1 MRGEKLTAYDGP
13 QMRGGR
19 LSRRHLTLLTLT
31 VLGAALLWPASSN
44 AFVACNLSG
53 GELTVN
59 LTADDDSVTFERFG
73 GQIAV
78 LTGSSVD
85 VFSDYDSYDEQ
96 SQILIPCSGGMPTPE
111 NTDHVSVIQSPNA
124 EFGSVTIDESAGA
137 FAPGA
142 TPEGDGSSEIEFGL
156 NMPGRG
162 ASLGI
167 KGADGPDS
175 IQSGTMPSS
184 ATGVNLNAG
193 AESSSPDVDVE
204 APGIRYLVVEAE
216 GGDDSVSGMGGP
228 GFVGPL
234 RSFFI
239 GEGGAGN
246 DFLQSGPRS
255 TELAGDEGRDTLIG
269 SPQRDFLEGG
279 TGKDKMFAGHGSDR
293 LFAADR
299 KKDLVIC
306 GAGKRD
312 YVIDDLIDRS
322 LHCER
327 GRQVRLHKHHPV
339 PSLPV
344 STKLP

>member
-1 MRGEKLTAYDGP
+1 MRPAYHAP
-13 QMRGGR
+13 LMRGGR
-19 LSRRHLTLLTLT
+19 PSRRRLTLLTLT

-85 VFSDYDSYDEQ
+85 VFSDYDSYDQQ
-96 SQILIPCSGGMPTPE
+96 SQILIPCAGGMPTPE
-111 NTDHVSVIQSPNA
+111 NTDHVSVLQSPNA
-124 EFGSVTIDESAGA
+124 DFGSVTIDESAGP
-137 FAPGA
+137 FEPGA
-142 TPEGDGSSEIEFGL
+142 TPEGDGSSEIEFGI

-167 KGADGPDS
+167 RGSDGPDT
-175 IQSGTMPSS
+175 IQSGTMPSG
-184 ATGVNLNAG
+184 AAGVNLNAG
-193 AESSSPDVDVE
+193 AEPSSPDVDVE
-204 APGIRYLVVEAE
+204 APGIRYFVVEAE
-216 GGDDSVSGMGGP
+216 GGDDSVTGMGGP
-228 GFVGPL
+228 GFVGPM
-234 RSFFI
+234 RNFFI
-239 GEGGAGN
+239 GAGGAGN
-246 DFLQSGPRS
+246 DFLQSGPRP
-255 TELAGDEGRDTLIG
+255 TELVGDEGRDTLIG

-327 GRQVRLHKHHPV
+327 GRQVRLRKHHPV
-339 PSLPV
+339 PTFLAGPASADLP
-344 STKLP
+344 